1 MTDEKSADQTE
12 APAADSKKDAA
23 DSKKDTAGLK
33 KDAADSKKD
42 ATSSKKDA
50 AGAKKDAAGDAA
62 AGNGLEAAVGAGNG
76 TDENEL
82 AADVTA
88 AAGAAADVTENDAPE
103 ETAQELADRLAAATA
118 TIEELQDQAL
128 RARAEVENV
137 RRRASRDVENAHKYA
152 LEKLAGK
159 LLPVLDSL
167 EKAIATGA
175 AEDLAADAAD
185 ASGQARLEGVELSL
199 KLFLG
204 VLSEVGIVQIDPLG
218 EPFDPQYHEAMALLE
233 NPAAEPNSVLE
244 VMQKGYAL
252 NGRLVRPAMV
262 VVSKAPA
269 AAEDAESEDG
279 S

>member
-12 APAADSKKDAA
+12 APAAGSKKDAAGSKKDAAGSNKDAAGSKKDAADSKKDAA
-23 DSKKDTAGLK
+23 DSKKD
-33 KDAADSKKD
+33 AA
-42 ATSSKKDA
+42 A
-50 AGAKKDAAGDAA
+50 DAA
-62 AGNGLEAAVGAGNG
+62 AGNGPEAAVGAGNG

-82 AADVTA
+82 AADVTS

-118 TIEELQDQAL
+118 TIEELKDQAL

-185 ASGQARLEGVELSL
+185 AAGQARLEGVELSL

>member
-12 APAADSKKDAA
+12 APAAGSKKDAAGSKKDAAGSNKDAAGSKKDAADSKKDAA
-23 DSKKDTAGLK
+23 DSKKD
-33 KDAADSKKD
+33 AA
-42 ATSSKKDA
+42 A
-50 AGAKKDAAGDAA
+50 DAA
-62 AGNGLEAAVGAGNG
+62 AGNGPEAAVGAGNG

-118 TIEELQDQAL
+118 TIEELKDQAL

-185 ASGQARLEGVELSL
+185 AAGQARLEGVELSL